1 MLIFL
6 ESVGGLQSE
15 LNSLPNCAEPWG
27 LKMKIKKTKQRLLY
41 SERIKI
47 V

>member
-15 LNSLPNCAEPWG
+15 LNSLPNCAGPWG
-27 LKMKIKKTKQRLLY
+27 LKMKIKKKNKTKVVVFR
-41 SERIKI
+41 KN
-47 V
+47 